1 VWVKGSIKT
10 ALGEISVISTDITS
24 AEKWEH
30 AKCRISGFRNSYMVE
45 PGLYAVG
52 APGSESDVLVSA
64 NYKLSFDH
72 LRVSLKGMDAWVLV
86 LDTKGVN
93 VWCAAGKGTF
103 STTELMA
110 RINQHGLE
118 GVVSHR
124 RLIVPQL
131 GAVGVSAHEVKKA
144 TGFRVHYGPVYAADI
159 PEYIEA
165 GYKAEPDM
173 RRARFNLW
181 DRLVLTPM
189 EIIPAMK
196 FFPWFALVVLL
207 LFGIRPDGIIFDH
220 ALTGGLPI
228 LVMGLMAILSGA
240 LLTPALLPYLPFR
253 SFALKGYLTGL
264 AVTWAGAALLPESA
278 HWSVLWAVWIWFPL
292 ASSYVALQFT
302 GTTTFTG
309 MSGVDKELKVGLP
322 LYIGG
327 TVVSVLLL
335 LTNMIVMWRAL

>member
-1 VWVKGSIKT
+1 
-10 ALGEISVISTDITS
+10 
-24 AEKWEH
+24 
-30 AKCRISGFRNSYMVE
+30 MVE

-52 APGSESDVLVSA
+52 SPGEDSDVLVSA

-72 LRVSLKGMDAWVLV
+72 LRVSLKGIDAWVLV

-103 STTELMA
+103 STAELIGRVRA
-110 RINQHGLE
+110 SGIE
-118 GVVSHR
+118 KIVSHR

-131 GAVGVSAHEVKKA
+131 GAVGISAHEVKKA
-144 TGFRVHYGPVYAADI
+144 TGFRVHYGPVYASDI
-159 PEYIEA
+159 LKYIKA
-165 GYKAEPDM
+165 GYSAEPSM
-173 RRARFNLW
+173 RRARFGLW

-196 FFPWFALVVLL
+196 FFPKFALVVLL
-207 LFGIRPDGIIFDH
+207 FFGLRPEGIIFRDS
-220 ALTGGLPI
+220 LTGGLPI

-240 LLTPALLPYLPFR
+240 LLTPVLLPWLPFR
-253 SFALKGYLTGL
+253 AFALKGYLTGL
-264 AVTWAGAALLPESA
+264 AVTWLGASWLLQGA
-278 HWSVLWAVWIWFPL
+278 HWSVLTAAWIWFPL

-309 MSGVDKELKVGLP
+309 MSGVDKELRAGIP

-327 TVVSVLLL
+327 TVLSILLL
-335 LTNMIVMWRAL
+335 VTNMIVLWRAL